1 MGGAPPEPVV
11 PDEPTAERGRLVI
24 IEPLPP
30 PIVPEGAS
38 RPGISLRNWTRID
51 LGDLQTGV
59 LVGTSSYVYEGL
71 DSGTGVEGSL
81 PFVWTAASG
90 VVPLVGSWPTD
101 ASHFYPY
108 VLSKDGSTVAG
119 VYNRGRA
126 GAGGA
131 EPVWI
136 DSFGGFFRWTEQGGL
151 AGLDEPESIWD
162 AQVSHISSDGRVIV
176 GSATGGPEEMYEPF
190 RWSEADGFHFLSDE
204 AGWPAGGA
212 INDVSDD
219 GSVLVGCGVSESPQN
234 AFVYTQAGG
243 VQLLG
248 VVEGYSGCLANHV
261 SGDGSLVIGQCYREG
276 ASENVTF
283 RWTESEGT
291 QLLESAPGV
300 TLVDFSIIAASDACD
315 VLVGRTTTAGGS
327 SVLARWSSSTGLEPL
342 PAVPGQ
348 SDGAVFDLFKAS
360 VSVDGSAG
368 YGIFWP
374 NDTLPNTDSSGAG
387 GEALSWSHALGMRR
401 LGFLPG
407 DDRSAALGA
416 DQTYQ
421 LHVGRSGSEL
431 SNAAVLWDAAG
442 IHDIAALLSAGG
454 VDLQGIQLGSAER
467 VAASSESIIV
477 QGHSQNSGLSRAF
490 IAWLPPVLGD

>member
-1 MGGAPPEPVV
+1 M
-11 PDEPTAERGRLVI
+11 
-24 IEPLPP
+24 
-30 PIVPEGAS
+30 
-38 RPGISLRNWTRID
+38 
-51 LGDLQTGV
+51 
-59 LVGTSSYVYEGL
+59 
-71 DSGTGVEGSL
+71 
-81 PFVWTAASG
+81 
-90 VVPLVGSWPTD
+90 PLVSSWPID
-101 ASHFYPY
+101 ASHFRPY
-108 VLSKDGSTVAG
+108 VLSKDGRTVAG

-131 EPVWI
+131 ESVWT
-136 DSFGGFFRWTEQGGL
+136 DSFAGFFRWTEQGGL

-176 GSATGGPEEMYEPF
+176 GSATGGPQEMYEYF
-190 RWSEADGFHFLSDE
+190 RWSDADGFHFLSDE

-212 INDVSDD
+212 ITDVSDD
-219 GSVLVGCGVSESPQN
+219 GSVFVGGLSESPQN
-234 AFVYTQAGG
+234 AFVYTQGGG

-248 VVEGYSGCLANHV
+248 VVQGYSACLATHV
-261 SGDGSLVIGQCYREG
+261 SGDGSLVIGQCYREA
-276 ASENVTF
+276 ASESVTF

-300 TLVDFSIIAASDACD
+300 ALVDFSIIAASDACD
-315 VLVGRTTTAGGS
+315 VLVGRTATAGGS

-368 YGIFWP
+368 YG
-374 NDTLPNTDSSGAG
+374 TYMDSSDG
-387 GEALSWSHALGMRR
+387 GTEALSWSHALGMRR

-407 DDRSAALGA
+407 HDRSAALGA

-431 SNAAVLWDAAG
+431 SSAAVLWDAAG

-454 VDLQGIQLGSAER
+454 VDLQGIELATAER
-467 VAASSESIIV
+467 VAASGESIIV
-477 QGHSQNSGLSRAF
+477 QGHGHKSGQTRAF
-490 IAWLPPVLGD
+490 IAWLPARGD